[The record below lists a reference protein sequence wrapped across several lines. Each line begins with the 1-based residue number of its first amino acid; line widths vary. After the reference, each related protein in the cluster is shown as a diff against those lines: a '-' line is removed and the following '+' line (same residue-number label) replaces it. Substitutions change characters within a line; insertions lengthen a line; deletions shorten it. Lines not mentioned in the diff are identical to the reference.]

1 MATST
6 DEAFWPPI
14 GPIFDLTLKFEETV
28 FSLAFSSVA
37 VALSVF
43 LFRHYCQQPVCA
55 RNGMLLWAKLATTGV
70 IVASQMAT
78 LIFGAVEAH
87 HGTTTTI
94 PAASIEVLAAACLA
108 GIVYLE
114 HRHAVRSSA
123 FTAIYLLL
131 SITFDTV
138 KGRSLFLRPG
148 LVVLGNMA
156 EATAGMK
163 LLLLALQELSK
174 RPLLIDDTLRQNSGL
189 ETTSGF
195 VSRVLFLFLKPVFAT
210 GFRTELL
217 MRHLSQLDP
226 ELSSEVLYRRMEPYW
241 RRRQTNPSSNELLKA
256 SFKAWK
262 GCVAG
267 LVFSR
272 LVVTAFNFSQP
283 FVLRRVIDLVD
294 KPTVELNDMKERG
307 GVQAAATFMFIGIA
321 LSNTTHA
328 HLMNRFVTRLRGGL
342 VALIIHKEH
351 TITEAE
357 AKRSAAVT
365 LMTADI
371 DGITTGIPQCL
382 QIPIGILEI
391 VLGMYVLSRFIGISA
406 FSVFGPL
413 VVSTIAAY
421 FISRRM
427 ATRLSE
433 WNEGIEV
440 RVAKTAKVLPQIT
453 AIKMLGLGPTVGIFL
468 QHLRDQ
474 EITISRSFRRFQ
486 ALGMGPILVGDLM
499 TPVVVIAAALFR
511 PSFHGQMSAA
521 EVFPILTIVS
531 IIQRPLLAVLETFSR
546 WGNMLAC
553 FSRIQ
558 KFLCL
563 PEKRD
568 RSSAAVARPGS
579 TSSGCPEASHPS
591 SLVQFRQTDI
601 APLGMKEP
609 LLRKVSFDMAPSST
623 TGLVGLT
630 GGGKSTIVQ
639 SILGQSEVLG
649 GSISVKTDE
658 IGYCGEN
665 VWLRDTTI
673 RENIIGDLEFNQARF
688 TRVIRACFLEEDLEW
703 LPGGA
708 EYVVGTNGSNLSGG
722 QRQRVGIARS
732 AYAEYRITI
741 LDDAFSSL
749 DPETAASILH
759 HLIGSNGIFPQ
770 AGCSVLI
777 VTHLPGCLA
786 LIDQLLV
793 LKGASCTVLKE
804 KRQIAE
810 YRERVSSNPVTSTHD
825 VAVREERR
833 EQRALRTS
841 LEGNT
846 AVMPFSNAALRQ
858 RGDVR
863 LYSLFIRPI
872 GWVKMGLY
880 TVFTSVFAAGEVIP
894 EIYLRIW
901 IETNPDKSELFI
913 GYVGVVAAT
922 CATGCL
928 VYWFLYAK
936 LSPRA
941 SSQLHRRLVN
951 STMGSTLRFLSTT
964 KTGVLLNQ
972 YSQDMTLLSRNL
984 PAAFLRTIH
993 CGTNA
998 IIQIGIILAGAT
1010 YLAGT
1015 LPAILIALFFIQ
1027 RYYLRTSRQ
1036 IRHLDLEAKAPL
1048 HTYFE
1053 ETAAGLTHIQTFRWQ
1068 DPNVKRGILLLEE
1081 SQKPFYVF
1089 LAVQQ
1094 WLGMVL
1100 GLLAAALGTL
1110 LVALALFIDQSSSSS
1125 SIGLSFMGLIYL
1137 NIALQNTMVAWT
1149 ELETA
1154 SGALARLSLFE
1165 EQTPQELRQS
1175 SQGLP
1180 RDWPSKGRV
1189 DMRNVSAS
1197 YTPENDDS
1205 QPALRDVSL
1214 SISSGQRIGVIGRS
1228 GSGKSSLFLTILGFI
1243 AYEGEIKIDGID
1255 IASISVDDLRSRI
1268 VTITQDQ
1275 VQFDATIRTN
1285 LLPLTMNNGSSD
1297 MDEKGKKR
1305 DLDLE
1310 KLLKS
1315 LHIWTPLA
1323 EKGGLDA
1330 MLDGVGYSKG
1340 QMQLLC
1346 IARAV
1351 LRQRE
1356 TGSRLVLVDEGTS
1369 SVDADTEEIAN
1380 RVMKENFAG
1389 CTVLTIAHRASA
1401 MADCDGL
1408 VRLDRGA
1415 TVNPNSN
1422 SATESAVE

>member
-1 MATST
+1 MAALVICTVATHHRTST
-6 DEAFWPPI
+6 A
-14 GPIFDLTLKFEETV
+14 
-28 FSLAFSSVA
+28 
-37 VALSVF
+37 
-43 LFRHYCQQPVCA
+43 
-55 RNGMLLWAKLATTGV
+55 
-70 IVASQMAT
+70 
-78 LIFGAVEAH
+78 
-87 HGTTTTI
+87 I
-94 PAASIEVLAAACLA
+94 PAASIELFAAACLA
-108 GIVYLE
+108 GIVFAE
-114 HRHAVRSSA
+114 HRHSTRSSA

-131 SITFDTV
+131 SIAFETV
-138 KGRSLFLRPG
+138 KARSFFLRSG
-148 LVVLGNMA
+148 FTALGGIA
-156 EATAGMK
+156 AATAGMR
-163 LLLLALQELSK
+163 LLLAAIQEISK
-174 RPLLIDDTLRQNSGL
+174 KSLLIDDSLRQNSGL

-195 VSRVLFLFLKPVFAT
+195 FGRVLFLFLRPVFAT
-210 GFRTELL
+210 GFRAELL

-226 ELSSEVLYRRMEPYW
+226 ELSSEVLYQKLEPYW
-241 RRRQTNPSSNELLKA
+241 QPHRINPSSNELLKA
-256 SFKAWK
+256 CFRAWK

-272 LVVTAFNFSQP
+272 LAVTAFNFSQP

-294 KPTVELNDMKERG
+294 KPSEGENDMRERG
-307 GVQAAATFMFIGIA
+307 GVQAAATCMFLGIA
-321 LSNTTHA
+321 LSHTTHA

-365 LMTADI
+365 LMTTDV
-371 DGITTGIPQCL
+371 DGITTGISQCL
-382 QIPIGILEI
+382 QIPIGIVEI
-391 VLGMYVLSRFIGISA
+391 VLGMSVLSQFIGISA

-413 VVSTIAAY
+413 VVSTLTAY

-427 ATRLSE
+427 ATRLSG
-433 WNEGIEV
+433 WNKGIEV
-440 RVAKTAKVLPQIT
+440 RVAKTAKILPQIT
-453 AIKMLGLGPTVGIFL
+453 AIKMLGLGPTVGTFL
-468 QHLRDQ
+468 QYLRDQ

-499 TPVVVIAAALFR
+499 TPVVVIAAALFG
-511 PSFHGQMSAA
+511 PAFHGQMSAA
-521 EVFPILTIVS
+521 EVFPILTVVS

-568 RSSAAVARPGS
+568 PRSATVARSGS
-579 TSSGCPEASHPS
+579 SRTGGPDTSHASS
-591 SLVQFRQTDI
+591 VVRFRQADI
-601 APLGMKEP
+601 APLGMEEP
-609 LLRKVSFDMAPSST
+609 LLRKVNFNLVPSST

-639 SILGQSEVLG
+639 AILGQSAVLG
-649 GSISVKTDE
+649 GSISINTSE

-688 TRVIRACFLEEDLEW
+688 TRVIRACFLEEDLQW

-708 EYVVGTNGSNLSGG
+708 DYVVGTNGLNLSGG
-722 QRQRVGIARS
+722 QRQRVGIART
-732 AYAEYRITI
+732 AYAEYQITI

-749 DPETAASILH
+749 DHETALCILH
-759 HLIGSNGIFPQ
+759 QLIGRNGIFPQ

-786 LIDQLLV
+786 LVDQLLV
-793 LKGASCTVLKE
+793 LEGPRCNVLKD
-804 KRQIAE
+804 RRDIDE
-810 YRERVSSNPVTSTHD
+810 YRGGLKIALATLNRNITVGQ
-825 VAVREERR
+825 ERR

-841 LEGNT
+841 LEGT
-846 AVMPFSNAALRQ
+846 AAAVAFNNAALRQ
-858 RGDVR
+858 RGDIR

-872 GWVKMGLY
+872 GWVRMGLY
-880 TVFTSVFAAGEVIP
+880 TIFTSLFAAGEVVP

-901 IETNPDKSELFI
+901 IETNPDKAEFFI
-913 GYVGVVAAT
+913 GYASVVAAT
-922 CATGCL
+922 CVAGCL
-928 VYWFLYAK
+928 VYWLLYAK

-941 SSQLHRRLVN
+941 SSQLHQRLVTI
-951 STMGSTLRFLSTT
+951 TMGSTLRFLSTT

-984 PAAFLRTIH
+984 PAALLRTIH

-998 IIQIGIILAGAT
+998 MIQIGIILAGAS

-1015 LPAILIALFFIQ
+1015 LPIILIALFFIQ

-1036 IRHLDLEAKAPL
+1036 VRLLDLEAKAPL
-1048 HTYFE
+1048 HTYLE
-1053 ETAAGLTHIQTFRWQ
+1053 ETATGLTHIQAFRWQ
-1068 DPNVKRGILLLEE
+1068 DRNIQRGILLLEE

-1100 GLLAAALGTL
+1100 GLLAAALGTS

-1125 SIGLSFMGLIYL
+1125 AIGLSFMGLIYL
-1137 NIALQNTMVAWT
+1137 NIALQNTLVAWT
-1149 ELETA
+1149 ELETS

-1165 EQTPQELRQS
+1165 EGTPQEAQRITGELPRNWP
-1175 SQGLP
+1175 SQGQ
-1180 RDWPSKGRV
+1180 V
-1189 DMRNVSAS
+1189 EMRNVSAS
-1197 YTPENDDS
+1197 YTPESENS
-1205 QPALRDVSL
+1205 QPVLRDVSFF
-1214 SISSGQRIGVIGRS
+1214 ISPGRRIGIMGRS
-1228 GSGKSSLFLTILGFI
+1228 GSGKSSLFLTMLGFI
-1243 AYEGEIKIDGID
+1243 SYKGEIEIDGIN
-1255 IASISVDDLRSRI
+1255 IASISVEDLRSRV

-1285 LLPLTMNNGSSD
+1285 LLPFTMNDGSPK
-1297 MDEKGKKR
+1297 MDEKAIKR
-1305 DLDLE
+1305 DTDLE
-1310 KLLKS
+1310 QLLKS
-1315 LHIWTPLA
+1315 LHIWIPLA
-1323 EKGGLDA
+1323 KKGGLDA
-1330 MLDGVGYSKG
+1330 MLEGVGYSKG

-1346 IARAV
+1346 IARAI

-1369 SVDADTEEIAN
+1369 SVDVHTEKIVN

-1389 CTVLTIAHRASA
+1389 CTILTIAHRASA
-1401 MADCDGL
+1401 MANSDGL
-1408 VRLDRGA
+1408 IRLDRGA
-1415 TVNPNSN
+1415 TVNPHRDSD
-1422 SATESAVE
+1422 SESAEEAS

>member
-1 MATST
+1 
-6 DEAFWPPI
+6 
-14 GPIFDLTLKFEETV
+14 
-28 FSLAFSSVA
+28 
-37 VALSVF
+37 
-43 LFRHYCQQPVCA
+43 
-55 RNGMLLWAKLATTGV
+55 
-70 IVASQMAT
+70 MAT
-78 LIFGAVEAH
+78 LIFWAIATH
-87 HGTTTTI
+87 HRTKTAI
-94 PAASIEVLAAACLA
+94 PAASVELVAAACLA

-114 HRHAVRSSA
+114 HRHSIRSSA

-131 SITFDTV
+131 SIAFEIV
-138 KGRSLFLRPG
+138 KGRSFFLRPG
-148 LVVLGNMA
+148 LILLGDMA
-156 EATAGMK
+156 EVTAGMR

-174 RPLLIDDTLRQNSGL
+174 RSLLIDDALRQNSGL

-195 VSRVLFLFLKPVFAT
+195 ISRVLFLFLKPIFAT

-217 MRHLSQLDP
+217 MRHLSRLDP
-226 ELSSEVLYRRMEPYW
+226 ELSSEVLYRKLEPYW
-241 RRRQTNPSSNELLKA
+241 RPRRTNPSSNELLKA

-294 KPTVELNDMKERG
+294 KPTEGQNDMKERG
-307 GVQAAATFMFIGIA
+307 GVQAAATCMFVGIA
-321 LSNTTHA
+321 LSHTTHA

-365 LMTADI
+365 LMSADV

-391 VLGMYVLSRFIGISA
+391 VLGMYLLSQFIGISA

-413 VVSTIAAY
+413 VISTVMAY

-433 WNEGIEV
+433 WNKGIEI
-440 RVAKTAKVLPQIT
+440 RVAKTAKILPQIT
-453 AIKMLGLGPTVGIFL
+453 AIKMLGLGPTVGTFL
-468 QHLRDQ
+468 QYLRDQ

-499 TPVVVIAAALFR
+499 TPVVVIAAALFG
-511 PSFHGQMSAA
+511 PSFRGQMSAA
-521 EVFPILTIVS
+521 EVFPILTVVS

-568 RSSAAVARPGS
+568 PRSETVATPASSS
-579 TSSGCPEASHPS
+579 TKGPEASLAS
-591 SLVQFRQTDI
+591 SVVQFRQTDI

-609 LLRKVSFDMAPSST
+609 LLRQVNFAMAPSST

-639 SILGQSEVLG
+639 GILGQCEVLG
-649 GSISVKTDE
+649 GSIYVKTDE

-673 RENIIGDLEFNQARF
+673 RANIIGDLEFNQARF

-703 LPGGA
+703 LPGGV

-749 DPETAASILH
+749 DHDTAIHILH
-759 HLIGSNGIFPQ
+759 HLVGRDGIFPQ

-786 LIDQLLV
+786 LVDQLLV
-793 LKGASCTVLKE
+793 LEGASCTVLKE
-804 KRQIAE
+804 KRDIDK
-810 YRERVSSNPVTSTHD
+810 YRGRLGSTMATLSRN

-841 LEGNT
+841 LEENA
-846 AVMPFSNAALRQ
+846 AVVAFSNAALRQ
-858 RGDVR
+858 RGDIR
-863 LYSLFIRPI
+863 LYSLFIQPI

-880 TVFTSVFAAGEVIP
+880 TIFTSLFAAGEVVP

-913 GYVGVVAAT
+913 GYASVVAAT

-928 VYWFLYAK
+928 VYWFLYAE

-941 SSQLHRRLVN
+941 SSQLHQRLVD

-984 PAAFLRTIH
+984 PAAVLRTIH

-1036 IRHLDLEAKAPL
+1036 IRLLDLEAKAPL

-1053 ETAAGLTHIQTFRWQ
+1053 ETAAGLTHIQAFRWQ
-1068 DPNVKRGILLLEE
+1068 DQNIERGILLLEE

-1089 LAVQQ
+1089 LAAQQ

-1110 LVALALFIDQSSSSS
+1110 LVALALFIDQSSSSPA
-1125 SIGLSFMGLIYL
+1125 IGLSFMGLIYL

-1149 ELETA
+1149 ELETS
-1154 SGALARLSLFE
+1154 SGALARLSLFQE
-1165 EQTPQELRQS
+1165 RTPQEARQTGE
-1175 SQGLP
+1175 GLP
-1180 RDWPSKGRV
+1180 RDWPSKGQV
-1189 DMRNVSAS
+1189 KMRNVSAN
-1197 YTPENDDS
+1197 YTPEIDDS
-1205 QPALRDVSL
+1205 QPALRNVSL
-1214 SISSGQRIGVIGRS
+1214 SISPAQRIGIMGRS
-1228 GSGKSSLFLTILGFI
+1228 GSGKSSLFLTMLGFI
-1243 AYEGEIKIDGID
+1243 AYEGEIEIDGIN

-1268 VTITQDQ
+1268 VSISQDQ

-1285 LLPLTMNNGSSD
+1285 LLPFTMNDSSSK
-1297 MDEKGKKR
+1297 MDEKEKKR
-1305 DLDLE
+1305 DLGLE

-1315 LHIWTPLA
+1315 LQIWTPLA
-1323 EKGGLDA
+1323 KKGGLDA
-1330 MLDGVGYSKG
+1330 MLDGIGYSKG

-1346 IARAV
+1346 IARAI
-1351 LRQRE
+1351 LRQQE

-1369 SVDADTEEIAN
+1369 SVDAHTEKIVN

-1401 MADCDGL
+1401 MADSDDL

-1415 TVNPNSN
+1415 TVNLNRDSD
-1422 SATESAVE
+1422 SESAEEEC